1 MDRFKIDDLPPL
13 VKTVHNAQKKWR
25 KQNWEMS
32 IIDQDDDIERV
43 LEILNIYGKWKNKF
57 HGDKIAEKIM
67 PEIFTDGIN
76 GLHFALLG
84 LYKYANMCLRAQM
97 ESALR
102 MIYFIN
108 HKIEYEWWLNDNEWY
123 INVKQKYV
131 WGSDFIY
138 FKQLSKINAF
148 DQQCVND
155 KRIYSGNNKKGNLL
169 KGLYSQLSK
178 SIHTSADYFQTS
190 TGRYSPKYDKEKFQ
204 EWIKNC
210 NDLQCYIMISL
221 ILAFPHIF
229 KEMTPTEQNHI
240 LNKAIIDPN
249 YIQEIRSVI

>member
-1 MDRFKIDDLPPL
+1 MARFKIDDLPQL
-13 VKTVHNAQKKWR
+13 LKAVHNAQNKWR
-25 KQNWEMS
+25 KQNWKKS
-32 IIDQDDDIERV
+32 IIDESNEIEKV
-43 LEILNIYGKWKNKF
+43 LEILNLYGKWKNKF
-57 HGDKIAEKIM
+57 HGDIIAEKII
-67 PEIFTDGIN
+67 PEIFADGIN

-84 LYKYANMCLRAQM
+84 LYKYANMCLRSQM

-102 MIYFIN
+102 MIYFID

-123 INVKQKYV
+123 LNIKQTYV

-148 DQQCVND
+148 DRQCNAN
-155 KRIYSGNNKKGNLL
+155 KRIYSGKKSGDLL
-169 KGLYSQLSK
+169 KILYAQLSK

-190 TGRYSPKYDKEKFQ
+190 TGRYSPKYDKAKFQ

-229 KEMTPTEQNHI
+229 KEMTTTEQSHI
-240 LNKAIIDPN
+240 LNKAIIDPD
-249 YIQEIRSVI
+249 YIQKIRSVI